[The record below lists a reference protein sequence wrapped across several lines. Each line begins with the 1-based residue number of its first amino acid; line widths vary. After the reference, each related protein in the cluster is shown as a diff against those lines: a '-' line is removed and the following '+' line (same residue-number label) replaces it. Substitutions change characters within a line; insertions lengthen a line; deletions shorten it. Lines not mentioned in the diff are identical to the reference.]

1 MCDSAVPPEKGR
13 LLRAELVYRPVFR
26 PALWPARYAVGS
38 WAFTLHRIA
47 GVTIAVYGTAHIIV
61 ISLARQGEVFDRVMR
76 LFQTP
81 PFLVADLLL
90 IAAILYHGLNG
101 FRIILF
107 DLGIGIGAQKRLFW
121 GLMALGVILFLVLAG
136 VAVPYILGRP
146 LG

>member
-1 MCDSAVPPEKGR
+1 M
-13 LLRAELVYRPVFR
+13 YRPRFR

-47 GVTIAVYGTAHIIV
+47 GVAIAVYGTAHIIV

-81 PFLVADLLL
+81 PFLVAELLL

-107 DLGIGIGAQKRLFW
+107 DLGIGIEQQKGLFW
-121 GLMALGVILFLVLAG
+121 GLMALGVVIFALFASV
-136 VAVPYILGRP
+136 VAPYILGRP
-146 LG
+146 LA